1 MIVSLNNVSKSFKKV
16 QAVEDV
22 SFSIEEGEIVSII
35 GPSGSG
41 KSTLLRL
48 ITQLEKMDKG
58 TITLFN
64 CDVSRASK
72 QTVKDSL
79 RRVGFIFQDF
89 ALFDH
94 LSVGDNIALAPRRV
108 YKLSKT
114 EIDNKVDCLLAT
126 VGLADKR
133 RAYPSE
139 LSGGQKQR
147 IAIARALANDPELIL
162 FDEPTSAL
170 DRDAIENL
178 EKMIKVLK
186 DSGVTVLI
194 VTHDLVFAKKVST
207 RLLFMDKSRMINEER
222 LNTLE

>member
-1 MIVSLNNVSKSFKKV
+1 M
-16 QAVEDV
+16 
-22 SFSIEEGEIVSII
+22 
-35 GPSGSG
+35 
-41 KSTLLRL
+41 
-48 ITQLEKMDKG
+48 
-58 TITLFN
+58 
-64 CDVSRASK
+64 
-72 QTVKDSL
+72 
-79 RRVGFIFQDF
+79 
-89 ALFDH
+89 
-94 LSVGDNIALAPRRV
+94 

-114 EIDNKVDCLLAT
+114 EIDNKVDRLLAT

-170 DRDAIENL
+170 DRDAIDNL
-178 EKMIKVLK
+178 ENMIKVLK